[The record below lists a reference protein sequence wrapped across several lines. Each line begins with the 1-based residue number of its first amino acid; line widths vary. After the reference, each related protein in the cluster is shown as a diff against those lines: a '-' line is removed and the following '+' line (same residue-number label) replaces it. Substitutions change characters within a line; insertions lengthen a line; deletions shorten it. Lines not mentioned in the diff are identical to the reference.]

1 MQLFKWLKEDSSLYV
16 NWRKY
21 STCSQ
26 IILIVKSLHKVKWD
40 LKRDS
45 NLIQRI
51 NYYNVESKH
60 DLSEYKHSML

>member
-1 MQLFKWLKEDSSLYV
+1 MQLFEWLKEDSSLYV

-40 LKRDS
+40 LKRDL

-60 DLSEYKHSML
+60 DLSKYKHSML

>member
-1 MQLFKWLKEDSSLYV
+1 MQLFEWLKEDSSLYV

-51 NYYNVESKH
+51 NYYTVESKY
-60 DLSEYKHSML
+60 DLSEYKHSIL